1 MDNIHYTAYSQGS
14 IVRIYN
20 ALTGVM
26 VLMRDVGDQILSC
39 VCAGNTLTLTVQ
51 AGAAT
56 KYLKVYRL
64 PSFELVNS
72 MSISN

>member
-1 MDNIHYTAYSQGS
+1 MDNTQYTAYSQGS
-14 IVRIYN
+14 TVRIYN

-26 VLMRDVGDQILSC
+26 VLMRDVGDQIISC

-51 AGAAT
+51 VAATT
-56 KYLKVYRL
+56 KYLKVYKL